1 MEGALHV
8 DAGRMPAVKNNRG
21 ITLMEVMI
29 VVVIIGILAAVAIPG
44 MGGWMGKRTLDAV
57 SREMFSNFQR
67 ARSEAVSRARN
78 VTITVDTANDWY
90 MIQDAG
96 GNVIVPRRDMPDEID
111 ITGSTFPLSGGR
123 HETIINVRGFASN
136 AGTVTL
142 RSSRAP
148 SASRERVIELGLGGV
163 VRITP

>member
-1 MEGALHV
+1 MEAALHV
-8 DAGRMPAVKNNRG
+8 DAGRMPALENTRG

-44 MGGWMGKRTLDAV
+44 MDGWMGKRRLDSV

-67 ARSEAVSRARN
+67 ARSEAVTRGRN
-78 VTITVDTANDWY
+78 VTIAVDTDNDWY
-90 MIQDAG
+90 RIQDAA
-96 GNVIVPRRDMPDEID
+96 GNVIVPQRDMPGEID
-111 ITGSTFPLSGGR
+111 ITGCTFPLAGGT
-123 HETIINVRGFASN
+123 HTTVINVRGFASS

-163 VRITP
+163 VRIAP